1 MRHYV
6 LDGHNILHRGALVK
20 QSIKARIDLAMNAL
34 ILRCQRIVTGKQS
47 TCSVFFD
54 GAPPG
59 NVDKNIKNVHV
70 AFSYDRSADSLIKSL
85 IERSKNPRN
94 LIVVSDD
101 AEIQRFARAY
111 SCTIQSV
118 SVFLSGTFRSEDR
131 EMNEKTIPDNI
142 SIEEWLRLFNE

>member
-6 LDGHNILHRGALVK
+6 LDGHNILHRGDLAK
-20 QSIKARIDLAMNAL
+20 QSIKARPDLAMNAL
-34 ILRCQRIVTGKQS
+34 ILRCQQIVTGKKS

-59 NVDKNIKNVHV
+59 NVNTHTRNVHV

-85 IERSKNPRN
+85 IERSKNPRT

-101 AEIQRFARAY
+101 AEIQRFARAH

-118 SVFLSGTFRSEDR
+118 SVFLSGTLRSEER
-131 EMNEKTIPDNI
+131 ETDEKTIPDNV